1 MGKPILLLRLEGP
14 LQSWGSRSRWDVR
27 DTQPEPTKSG
37 IVGLLGCALGYER
50 GDRRLEE
57 ELDGGLRFGVRV
69 EQPGRVLEDFQ
80 TVTDF
85 LPTAAGEFRVSGG
98 TRSAPALRSDREAR
112 PATILSPRFYLED
125 ASFLVALEGVEAGSD
140 LLPRCASALQRPA
153 WTLFL
158 GRKACVPTRPIFE
171 ALTAEYE
178 DLEQALRHHRW
189 SCLAACRE
197 SRPVSDAD
205 LDRWLEAYLE
215 DPAGALTRQDAV
227 RLNTARQYGFRQVR
241 RLDPPVTLR
250 DVHAVTLRDVCAKE
264 VR

>member
-57 ELDGGLRFGVRV
+57 ELDGGLMFGVRV
-69 EQPGRVLEDFQ
+69 EHPGRVLEDFQ

-98 TRSAPALRSDREAR
+98 TRSASALRSDREAR

-125 ASFLVALEGVEAGSD
+125 ASFLVALEGVKSGSD

-178 DLEQALRHHRW
+178 DLEQALRHHQW
-189 SCLAACRE
+189 SYLAACRE
-197 SRPVSDAD
+197 SRSMSAAD
-205 LDRWLEAYLE
+205 LDRRLDAYVE

-227 RLNTARQYGFRQVR
+227 RLNAARQYGFRQAR
-241 RLDPPVTLR
+241 RLEPSVTLR
-250 DVHAVTLRDVCAKE
+250 DVHAKE